1 MPIIDVR
8 LLSGRT
14 PEQKAALIRELA
26 HGAVRALAVPEASI
40 RVLLTEIDPAHWG
53 IGATSK
59 AESESAL

>member
-14 PEQKAALIRELA
+14 PEQKAVLIRELA
-26 HGAVRALAVPEASI
+26 QATVRALAVPEASI

-59 AESESAL
+59 AEIGSVS